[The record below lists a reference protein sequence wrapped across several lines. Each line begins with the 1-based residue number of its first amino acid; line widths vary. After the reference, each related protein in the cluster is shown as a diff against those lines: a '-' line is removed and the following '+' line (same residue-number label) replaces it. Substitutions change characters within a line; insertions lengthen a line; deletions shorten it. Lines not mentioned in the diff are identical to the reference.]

1 VYSSLNIYDQQ
12 LTIKARTVDSPNAA
26 YQRMA
31 IFWPL
36 IEDLLEGSYKIKQ
49 EHRKYL
55 FPEPRES
62 TESYDSRLNRS
73 AVVPY
78 FQRIEKMLAGMLT
91 RKSVRLDDVSDL
103 VTTQLFD
110 VDLEGNDLNVWLYN
124 TARIAIAFG
133 HVGVLVDAPRD
144 AEKARP
150 YWVTYKPSDILGWR
164 TEIIDGTRELTQV
177 RLLENVVEPDGK
189 YGEKTITQIRVL
201 ERGRYE
207 LHRRDEKKSEFKLY
221 EEGETSLKDRIP
233 FSVAYSNRTG
243 FFESRSPL
251 YDIAELNLKHYQM
264 NSDLDN
270 ILHIS
275 AVPNLVVYGYP
286 NADEITTGP
295 NEALSLPPESRM
307 EYVAPSSDSYEAIF
321 RRLDDLKEQINTL
334 SLAAVLGQKL
344 VGESAEAKR
353 IDRSQND
360 STLMVLAQQMQDLID
375 NCLQFHS
382 EYLNEPKAGTCAV
395 NRDFVSARLDPQEIT
410 AYLQLFNSGSITH
423 ETLLTR
429 LNEGEILGDDFS
441 VEEELENLQNG
452 GLKEVNIP
460 ELPNEEPA
468 DIEDDEDDEEE
479 DV

>member
-1 VYSSLNIYDQQ
+1 VYSSLNIYDKQ
-12 LTIKARTVDSPNAA
+12 LSIKAKTVDSPNAA

-31 IFWPL
+31 TFWPL
-36 IEDLLEGSYKIKQ
+36 IEDLLAGSVKIKQ

-91 RKSVRLDDVSDL
+91 RKSVRLEDVSDTVL
-103 VTTQLFD
+103 QQLFD
-110 VDLEGNDLNVWLYN
+110 IDLEQNDLNVWLFN

-133 HVGVLVDAPRD
+133 HVGVLVDAPKEGD
-144 AEKARP
+144 KTRP

-164 TEIIDGTRELTQV
+164 TEIINGIRELTQV

-189 YGEKTITQIRVL
+189 YGEKIITQIRVL
-201 ERGRYE
+201 ERGKYE
-207 LHRRDEKKSEFKLY
+207 IHRKDDKRSGFRLY
-221 EEGETSLKDRIP
+221 DQGQMSLKDKIP
-233 FSVAYSNRTG
+233 FSVAYSNRVG

-251 YDIAELNLKHYQM
+251 YDIAELNLKHYQIQ
-264 NSDLDN
+264 SDLDN

-275 AVPNLVVYGYP
+275 SVPNLVVYGYP

-295 NEALSLPPESRM
+295 NEALSLPPESKM
-307 EYVAPSSDSYEAIF
+307 EYVSPASDSFDAIF
-321 RRLDDLKEQINTL
+321 TRLNDLKEQINTL

-382 EYLNEPKAGTCAV
+382 QYLNEPKAGTCTV
-395 NRDFVSARLDPQEIT
+395 NRDFVTARLDPQEIT
-410 AYLQLFNSGSITH
+410 AYTQLFSLGGISH
-423 ETLLTR
+423 ETLLTQ
-429 LNEGEILGDDFS
+429 LYNGEILGDDFS
-441 VEEELENLQNG
+441 VEEEIESLQKG
-452 GLKEVNIP
+452 GLKEI
-460 ELPNEEPA
+460 
-468 DIEDDEDDEEE
+468 EE
-479 DV
+479 DL